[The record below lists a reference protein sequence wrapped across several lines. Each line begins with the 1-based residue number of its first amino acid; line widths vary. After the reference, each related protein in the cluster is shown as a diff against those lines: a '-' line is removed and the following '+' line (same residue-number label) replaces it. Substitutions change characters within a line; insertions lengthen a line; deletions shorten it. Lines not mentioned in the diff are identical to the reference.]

1 MTSADLLQ
9 VFRNC
14 GAVLEG
20 HFQLS
25 SGKHSDTYFEKF
37 QVLQFPEQV
46 ELLCRNIADRFR
58 DKNIEV
64 VCGPTTGGILI
75 AYEVARQLGVRAVYA
90 EREDGK
96 RVLRRGFEIERG
108 ERVLVVDDVL
118 TTGLSVFEV
127 LDMLK
132 DHHANVMGVGIFVD
146 RSGGNVDLGVPTESL
161 LSMVVQAWAP
171 DECPQCKAGEPI
183 TERGS
188 RRLK

>member
-9 VFRNC
+9 IFRDC

-37 QVLQFPEQV
+37 QVLQYPDQV
-46 ELLCRNIADRFR
+46 ELLCMNLADRFR
-58 DKNIEV
+58 DKNVDV
-64 VCGPTTGGILI
+64 VCGPTTGGMLI

-90 EREDGK
+90 EREEGK
-96 RVLRRGFEIERG
+96 RVLRRGFHIERG

-132 DHHANVMGVGIFVD
+132 DYHANVVGAGIFVD
-146 RSGGNVDLGVPTESL
+146 RSGGTVNLGVPTEAL
-161 LSMVVQAWAP
+161 LSMVVKAFP
-171 DECPQCKAGEPI
+171 PEECPLCKAGDPI

-188 RRLK
+188 RHLK